1 MSSAGNQ
8 AWDAAG
14 WPVLVADHQG
24 VIFHANA
31 AALAFFG
38 ASLKSLPVNLTT
50 LWPADAQVS
59 WQSLLQKP
67 GSSTNNAFHSVRLR
81 SSTGTEERLVCS
93 FQQPDKL
100 FLIQFLPA
108 AAGASEGS
116 AASQKQ
122 KLDCALQLARTV
134 ALDFNNV
141 LTSILGHASLILGKL
156 DQGHPWRAS
165 LQEIE
170 KSAAKAAEI
179 ANDLGTFSSNDRELR
194 APAAGNLNSILR
206 RGVDRLRENQN
217 RPNIHF
223 GFQLEKNL
231 YVCKFDESKLQQAF
245 AKILE
250 NALEAVPG
258 DGRITVSTRNLEL
271 TEPTQDR
278 SVRLSPGAYVCV
290 EFKDSGSGI
299 PDDVLPRVFEPFFTT
314 KGSNHRGLGLAWVYG
329 IVTNHGGG
337 VAISSQPG
345 NGTSVRVYLPAEKR
359 QLCDSGTSSPTDLAG
374 DQTILLVDDEE
385 LLLTLGQTVLSS
397 FGYRVLVANN
407 AVKALEL
414 LQNPFPRI
422 DLIITDLVMPGLSGN
437 ELAEKARVIS
447 PTTRILRTS
456 GYVWNSSKEG
466 QPNYL
471 QKPFTSQELLRKVK
485 ETLG

>member
-24 VIFHANA
+24 VISHANPA
-31 AALAFFG
+31 AIAFFG
-38 ASLKSLPVNLTT
+38 ASLKSLPASLAM

-59 WQSLLQKP
+59 WRSVLEQP
-67 GSSTNNAFHSVRLR
+67 GSNSSFHSVRLQG
-81 SSTGTEERLVCS
+81 STGAEDRLICC

-100 FLIQFLPA
+100 FLVQFLP

-116 AASQKQ
+116 ATSQKQ

-141 LTSILGHASLILGKL
+141 LTSILGHASLILSKL
-156 DQGHPWRAS
+156 DPETPWRAS

-179 ANDLGTFSSNDRELR
+179 ANDLGTFSSTEREPR
-194 APAAGNLNSILR
+194 GPAAGNLNSILR
-206 RGVDRLRENQN
+206 RCVDRLRENQS
-217 RPNIHF
+217 RSGIHF
-223 GFQLEKNL
+223 AFQLEKNL

-245 AKILE
+245 AKLLE
-250 NALEAVPG
+250 NALEALA
-258 DGRITVSTRNLEL
+258 DEGRITISTRNLDL
-271 TEPTQDR
+271 AEPTQDR

-290 EFKDSGSGI
+290 DFKDSGSGI
-299 PDDVLPRVFEPFFTT
+299 PDSVLPRVFEPFFTT

-359 QLCDSGTSSPTDLAG
+359 HLCDSGMSSPTDLAG

-437 ELAEKARVIS
+437 ELAERARVLS
-447 PTTRILRTS
+447 PGTRVLRTS

-466 QPNYL
+466 QANYL

>member
-1 MSSAGNQ
+1 MSLAGNDS
-8 AWDAAG
+8 WDAAG

-24 VIFHANA
+24 VISHANSA
-31 AALAFFG
+31 AIAFFG
-38 ASLKSLPVNLTT
+38 APLKNLPARLTE
-50 LWPADAQVS
+50 LWPSDAPVS
-59 WQSLLQKP
+59 WHFLCQPAAPAAKP
-67 GSSTNNAFHSVRLR
+67 PPPIRFQTT
-81 SSTGTEERLVCS
+81 TGADERLVCS
-93 FQQPDKL
+93 FQRPDKRFIL
-100 FLIQFLPA
+100 QFLPA
-108 AAGASEGS
+108 SPAEGS
-116 AASQKQ
+116 AATQKQ

-141 LTSILGHASLILGKL
+141 LTSILGHASLILSKL

-179 ANDLGTFSSNDRELR
+179 ANDLGTFSSTEREPR

-217 RPNIHF
+217 RSSIHF
-223 GFQLEKNL
+223 AFQLEKSL

-245 AKILE
+245 TKILD
-250 NALEAVPG
+250 NALEAVP
-258 DGRITVSTRNLEL
+258 DEGRITISTRNLEL

-278 SVRLSPGAYVCV
+278 SVRLSPGPYVCV
-290 EFKDSGSGI
+290 EFKDTGTGI
-299 PDDVLPRVFEPFFTT
+299 PDTVLPKVFEPFFTT

-345 NGTSVRVYLPAEKR
+345 SGTSVRVYLPAEKR
-359 QLCDSGTSSPTDLAG
+359 QLCDSGMSSPTDLAG

-385 LLLTLGQTVLSS
+385 LLLTMGQTVLSS

-437 ELAEKARVIS
+437 ELAERARVIS